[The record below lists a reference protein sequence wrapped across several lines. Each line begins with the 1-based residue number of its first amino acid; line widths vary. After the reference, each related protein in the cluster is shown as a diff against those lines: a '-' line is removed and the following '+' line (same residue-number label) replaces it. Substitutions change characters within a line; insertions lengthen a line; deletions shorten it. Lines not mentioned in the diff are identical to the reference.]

1 MEKINIPH
9 DLCHISHQLSRLGKF
24 VFHLSSDI
32 RCIDEINIVENSVL
46 DRTGGTILKRE
57 DYKIRFILVDVWHGC
72 FLTYYYRYTTGQ
84 VLLCFL
90 PADTMPIS
98 DYRSNLPFQ
107 FCNVWWFY
115 AVSLH
120 CTIQCNLLWVRV
132 MVFDD
137 TFNNISVI
145 SWQSVLLVKETYRIP
160 PISHWQISHYVSST
174 PRHQQNPDLR

>member
-1 MEKINIPH
+1 MNSWLYTTNIKSNVFHTLMEKINIPH

-107 FCNVWWFY
+107 FCNVWY
-115 AVSLH
+115 
-120 CTIQCNLLWVRV
+120 
-132 MVFDD
+132 
-137 TFNNISVI
+137 SVI
-145 SWQSVLLVKETYRIP
+145 CCELGLWCLTTLSTIFQLYHGGQFYWWRK
-160 PISHWQISHYVSST
+160 PIEYH
-174 PRHQQNPDLR
+174 R